1 MALIVSA
8 EDATDLGLPGRV
20 SREIVSG
27 ARGSRSVTLR
37 RVEIPVERDG
47 DPGRSHHSHPDC
59 EECIHVLSGS
69 GLFCT
74 EDQKRPLRPG
84 DTVLVPPGERHHT
97 RNTGREPL
105 ELLCFFPVA
114 ELDTAERRDR
124 DAEIGAP
131 ESGRRDRSAVIGVE
145 RSGRA

>member
-1 MALIVSA
+1 MALIISA
-8 EDATDLGLPGRV
+8 EDATELGLPGRI

-27 ARGSRSVTLR
+27 ARGSRAVTLR
-37 RVEIPVERDG
+37 RVEIPVESDG
-47 DPGRSHHSHPDC
+47 GPGRGHHSHPDC
-59 EECIHVLSGS
+59 EECIHVLSGT

-74 EDQKRPLRPG
+74 EEGERPLRPG

-114 ELDTAERRDR
+114 ELGAGER
-124 DAEIGAP
+124 G
-131 ESGRRDRSAVIGVE
+131 GRR
-145 RSGRA
+145 